1 MNSILPMQEL
11 LQEPDQIK
19 AQQLRL
25 DAAFQGDFDPPPPTT
40 TTSKDLIN
48 GTVAQAMRS
57 VVHGLAPADH
67 GRNVAASVLRG
78 LGMSHSDA
86 AEVARRPL
94 PPFPLQ
100 AQQGV
105 AGTSF
110 RVRAAVASKEKK
122 VALS

>member
-1 MNSILPMQEL
+1 MVNSTVSMQEP
-11 LQEPDQIK
+11 LQEPGRLKPQE
-19 AQQLRL
+19 LRL
-25 DAAFQGDFDPPPPTT
+25 RAASTGDFDPPPPTI

-57 VVHGLAPADH
+57 VVHGLAPADP

-100 AQQGV
+100 AQLGV

-110 RVRAAVASKEKK
+110 RVRAAVASKK
-122 VALS
+122 VALR

>member
-1 MNSILPMQEL
+1 MS
-11 LQEPDQIK
+11 
-19 AQQLRL
+19 
-25 DAAFQGDFDPPPPTT
+25 DF
-40 TTSKDLIN
+40 
-48 GTVAQAMRS
+48 
-57 VVHGLAPADH
+57 VVHGLAPADP

-100 AQQGV
+100 AQPGV

-110 RVRAAVASKEKK
+110 RVRAAVASKKM
-122 VALS
+122 ALR